1 MKKEMDLTFTGDN
14 KEDAFKALKSIKK
27 FVAKK
32 PEKDFYRHIYVNV
45 ENNEGVEYIK
55 SDGGYLSKDLK
66 IDEICDEAETIINEV
81 VDFKRFDIMATIRT
95 PLFKS

>member
-1 MKKEMDLTFTGDN
+1 MKKEQDLTFTGDN

-27 FVAKK
+27 FVARK
-32 PEKDFYRHIYVNV
+32 PEKDFYRHIYVNI
-45 ENNEGVEYIK
+45 EDNAGIEHNT

-66 IDEICDEAETIINEV
+66 IDEICNKAETMINRV
-81 VDFKRFDIMATIRT
+81 VDFKRFYISATIKT